1 MAVEQVVMKVPQ
13 QVALTTLKG
22 QVRAVVGVPIT
33 TKKHKIT
40 FPFQIWSKKVVKNV
54 TNRQLPQQE
63 ALTAQIYS
71 QVPLL
76 KSPLWYFIQED
87 CLVSKITFIPHLR
100 PRLPLLE

>member
-40 FPFQIWSKKVVKNV
+40 FS
-54 TNRQLPQQE
+54 LPNMVQE
-63 ALTAQIYS
+63 SCEECHQ
-71 QVPLL
+71 
-76 KSPLWYFIQED
+76 
-87 CLVSKITFIPHLR
+87 
-100 PRLPLLE
+100 

>member
-33 TKKHKIT
+33 TKKHNI
-40 FPFQIWSKKVVKNV
+40 FFQIWYKKVVKNV
-54 TNRQLPQQE
+54 TNGQLPQQE
-63 ALTAQIYS
+63 ALTAQIYP

-87 CLVSKITFIPHLR
+87 CLVPKITFIPHL
-100 PRLPLLE
+100 